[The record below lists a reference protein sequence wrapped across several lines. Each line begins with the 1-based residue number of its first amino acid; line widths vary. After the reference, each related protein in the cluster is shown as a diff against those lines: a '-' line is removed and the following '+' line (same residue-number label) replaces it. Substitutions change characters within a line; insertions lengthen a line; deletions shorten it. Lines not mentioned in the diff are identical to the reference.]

1 MTNSKKPRGRPPVKK
16 SVKIPADPIVAETPT
31 DQKAAAP
38 ASAYRFKVFQPTDAD
53 RRVVE
58 AMASIG
64 APLNLIRLFVKN
76 PITGEKIDRLTL
88 TRHFEN
94 EIEMGRAQAVQSVLR
109 NLFRIANT
117 QENSPTVLAAIDRFL
132 KMVGGHFIEAGD
144 ENNVLGE
151 AKVQPQPTTNVTV
164 QVDARTAVAF
174 SSDELYKLPIEDLRR
189 LNEIRQRL
197 TTAQQVIAPAVTS

>member
-1 MTNSKKPRGRPPVKK
+1 MTKVKKPRGRPPSKKAVKTALTPA
-16 SVKIPADPIVAETPT
+16 VKQQPE
-31 DQKAAAP
+31 
-38 ASAYRFKVFQPTDAD
+38 ASGDYRFKGFQPTEAD
-53 RRVVE
+53 RRLVE
-58 AMASIG
+58 AMASVG
-64 APLNLIRLFVKN
+64 APLNLIRVFVKN
-76 PITGEKIDRLTL
+76 PATGEKIDRLTL

-117 QENSPTVLAAIDRFL
+117 QENTPTVLAAIDRFL
-132 KMVGGHFIEAGD
+132 KMVGGHFIEPGD

-151 AKVQPQPTTNVTV
+151 PKLNAQPTTNVTV
-164 QVDARTAVAF
+164 QVDARTAVSF

-197 TTAQQVIAPAVTS
+197 TTAHQVIAPAVPS